1 MTERDIGILQRFLNE
16 LPEKLISFG
25 IKIGAIAIICL
36 IGLRVIKILR
46 KVMKGSLERAGA
58 EKGVTQFMDSCM
70 KIGLYILLAFLILSG
85 FGVDTAS
92 IIAVVGSLG
101 LTVGLALQN
110 TLSNFAAGVL
120 ILIMKPFIVGDY
132 IVEKVGGNEGTVLEI
147 QLFYTKLATSDNR
160 VAIIPNATLANN
172 SLVNATAQ
180 EYRRLDIRVGIS
192 YHAHIGK
199 AKNIVLNILKKDEGV
214 AEEKEAAAFVDELG
228 ASAVIIGCRFWVKTE
243 DYLPAKWRITEEIKN
258 RFDEENISIPF
269 EQLDIY
275 LKT

>member
-16 LPEKLISFG
+16 LPEKMIG
-25 IKIGAIAIICL
+25 VGVKIGAIAIICL

-70 KIGLYILLAFLILSG
+70 KIGLYILLAFIILSG

-92 IIAVVGSLG
+92 IIALVGSLG

-132 IVEKVGGNEGTVLEI
+132 IVEKVGDNEGTVLEI

-160 VAIIPNATLANN
+160 IAIIPNATLANN
-172 SLVNATAQ
+172 SLVNTTAQ

-192 YHAHIGK
+192 YDADIGK
-199 AKNIVLNILKKDEGV
+199 AKNLVLNILKEDKGV
-214 AEEKEAAAFVDELG
+214 AEEKEAVAFVDELG
-228 ASAVIIGCRFWVKTE
+228 ASAVMIGCRFWVKTG

-258 RFDEENISIPF
+258 RFDEENISIPY
-269 EQLDIY
+269 EKLDIY